1 MPQLRFVLTDAAFEL
16 SRLYM
21 ERIVAYVG
29 LPLIGGMVGFLR
41 ISVSLLT
48 EVAAMVGEGG
58 GGLINN

>member
-16 SRLYM
+16 RRLYM
-21 ERIVAYVG
+21 ARIVAYVG

-58 GGLINN
+58 AD